1 MSKVVEFEANSV
13 LTSLPQKAFN
23 GDSNLVSVINFPG
36 GITTIPDNLFIGCT
50 KLVSVDLSDIV
61 RSMDIA
67 VFGLCESLTS
77 IGSNFSKIRS
87 IGKQAFRG
95 CNAFTGVLKLDII
108 RTIGTQA
115 FRRTVGEIGFSV
127 ENIPNDMEISL
138 VDLAE

>member
-1 MSKVVEFEANSV
+1 
-13 LTSLPQKAFN
+13 
-23 GDSNLVSVINFPG
+23 
-36 GITTIPDNLFIGCT
+36 
-50 KLVSVDLSDIV
+50 
-61 RSMDIA
+61 MDIA

-77 IGSNFSKIRS
+77 IGSNLQNVKTIAL
-87 IGKQAFRG
+87 QAFRG

>member
-1 MSKVVEFEANSV
+1 M
-13 LTSLPQKAFN
+13 PQKAFN

-67 VFGLCESLTS
+67 VFGLCSSLTS
-77 IGSNFSKIRS
+77 IGSNLQNVKTIAL
-87 IGKQAFRG
+87 QAFRG

-108 RTIGTQA
+108 RTIGAQA